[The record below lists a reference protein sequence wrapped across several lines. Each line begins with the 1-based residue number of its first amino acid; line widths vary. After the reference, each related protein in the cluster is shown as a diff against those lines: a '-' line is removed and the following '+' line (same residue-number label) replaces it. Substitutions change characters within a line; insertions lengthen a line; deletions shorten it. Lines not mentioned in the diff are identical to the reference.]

1 MTLTIEELLT
11 KKGLKKIKHL
21 DEIVNSQS
29 FLVNSALGEHKN
41 FIVYPI
47 IHKKMNLTH
56 NLLNLYG
63 VHWSY
68 KVLKDNWNSIKK
80 IDGDAGL
87 ILSKSQK
94 IKQRN
99 GAVYAF
105 TQRMIDNTNIYW
117 IFKPNTKGWEYYQ
130 DVLIPI
136 FNRDMELY
144 KNKKKDFIKIYK

>member
-1 MTLTIEELLT
+1 MELTIEELLT

-21 DEIVNSQS
+21 DEVVNSES

-56 NLLNLYG
+56 DLLNLYG
-63 VHWSY
+63 VHWCY
-68 KVLKDNWNSIKK
+68 KILKDNWNSIKK
-80 IDGDAGL
+80 INGDTGL

-99 GAVYAF
+99 GAIYAF
-105 TQRMIDNTNIYW
+105 TKKMVDNTQIYW
-117 IFKPNTKGWEYYQ
+117 LFQSKTEGWEYYQ
-130 DVLIPI
+130 NVLIPL
-136 FNRDMELY
+136 FNKDMGLY
-144 KNKKKDFIKIYK
+144 KCKKKEILGF